1 MNEQMLP
8 ISKAA
13 EIMHTTELNV
23 LMHIKR
29 GHLKGIE
36 TDGAWMI
43 DGVSLEEL
51 LATTGGLKV
60 NDICGSGCD
69 KKHACGGGCS

>member
-1 MNEQMLP
+1 MMVKMLP

-13 EIMHTTELNV
+13 EVMHTTELNV

-29 GHLKGIE
+29 GHLKGTE

-43 DGVSLEEL
+43 DGDSLEKL
-51 LATTGGLKV
+51 LARTGGVKV
-60 NDICGSGCD
+60 DDICTSGCD
-69 KKHACGGGCS
+69 KQHSCAGGCS